1 MPDKPHHAPKHSSNY
16 KWIIVV
22 IFFLYCGIGWGG
34 TQASNGVYFNP
45 IADNLNLSRT
55 SMSTAFAVLL
65 AIGFSGSVLWGKLAD
80 SWSIRW
86 VLAISGALFA
96 AGFFLASFA
105 ESLLQFIICFSIIGG
120 LGLSGTFSP
129 LTGTTMRWFPPHQRG
144 FAFGL
149 SIAGV
154 GVGTALM
161 PSLADYLIHSEGWQY
176 TFRTFGAIML
186 VLALIATILAK
197 EPPISKQNSILEQRL
212 PTHDGLG
219 LSLSSIV
226 KSHGFWLIFG
236 MNFTT
241 LTILQLCLVHLVPR
255 AIDSGIDPSMAA
267 RLIAILGLFSILG
280 KTGGGYLTYQFSA
293 KSVYIVG
300 LIINM
305 AVLIVINFGDMLWL
319 YILFAMC
326 FGIGYGA
333 CMPQSTVIAAHFFG
347 TEHMSTV
354 AGALSQA
361 NMIGGIAGPLM
372 AGILFDATGTYTIPF
387 LIASSLGIL
396 GIICCIMAKPP
407 SKSRLQSNLP
417 TDKLSDGIV
426 TT

>member
-1 MPDKPHHAPKHSSNY
+1 MQDKPNYSLENSYY
-16 KWIIVV
+16 KWIIVG

-45 IADNLNLSRT
+45 IADDLNLSRT
-55 SMSTAFAVLL
+55 SMSTAFAILL

-86 VLAISGALFA
+86 VLAISGTLFST
-96 AGFFLASFA
+96 GFFLASFS
-105 ESLLQFIICFSIIGG
+105 ESLIQFIIYFSVIGG

-129 LTGTTMRWFPPHQRG
+129 LTGTTMRWFPPRQRG

-161 PSLADYLIHSEGWQY
+161 PSLADHLIHTEGWRY
-176 TFRTFGAIML
+176 TFRIFGAIML
-186 VLALIATILAK
+186 MLALLATLLAK
-197 EPPISKQNSILEQRL
+197 EPPIRERKSTPEQRL
-212 PTHDGLG
+212 PTHDD
-219 LSLSSIV
+219 LSLPLSSIV
-226 KSHGFWLIFG
+226 KSQGFWLIFG
-236 MNFTT
+236 MNMTT

-267 RLIAILGLFSILG
+267 RLIAILGLASILG

-293 KSVYIVG
+293 KSVYITG
-300 LIINM
+300 LIIIM
-305 AVLIVINFGDMLWL
+305 TVLMVINLGDMLWL
-319 YILFAMC
+319 YILFATC

-333 CMPQSTVIAAHFFG
+333 CIPQSTVMSAQFFG
-347 TEHMSTV
+347 IEHMSTV

-361 NMIGGIAGPLM
+361 NMIGGIVGPLM
-372 AGILFDATGTYTIPF
+372 AGILFDTTGSYTIPF
-387 LIASSLGIL
+387 LIAASLGIL
-396 GIICCIMAKPP
+396 GLTCCTMAKPP
-407 SKSRLQSNLP
+407 VKSFP
-417 TDKLSDGIV
+417 
-426 TT
+426 

>member
-1 MPDKPHHAPKHSSNY
+1 MPSNSNY
-16 KWIIVV
+16 SPENSSYYKWVIVV
-22 IFFLYCGIGWGG
+22 IFFLYCGIGWGA

-45 IADNLNLSRT
+45 IAEDLNLSRT
-55 SMSTAFAVLL
+55 SMSTAFAILL

-80 SWSIRW
+80 SWNIRW
-86 VLAISGALFA
+86 VLVISGGLFS

-105 ESLLQFIICFSIIGG
+105 ESLLQFITCFSIIGG
-120 LGLSGTFSP
+120 IGLSGTFSP
-129 LTGTTMRWFPPHQRG
+129 LTGTTMRWFPPWQRG

-161 PSLADYLIHSEGWQY
+161 PSLADYFIHSEGWRY
-176 TFRTFGAIML
+176 TFKFFGSIML
-186 VLALIATILAK
+186 VLALLATLLAK
-197 EPPISKQNSILEQRL
+197 EPPVRKNNSILQRDL
-212 PTHDGLG
+212 LNDEDSS

-226 KSHGFWLIFG
+226 KSQGFWLIFG
-236 MNFTT
+236 MNMTT

-267 RLIAILGLFSILG
+267 RLIAILGLSSILG
-280 KTGGGYLTYQFSA
+280 KIGGGYLTYQYSA
-293 KSVYIVG
+293 KSVYIAG

-305 AVLIVINFGDMLWL
+305 VVLVMINFGDMLWL
-319 YILFAMC
+319 YILFATC

-333 CMPQSTVIAAHFFG
+333 CMPQSTVIAAQFFG
-347 TEHMSTV
+347 TERMSTV

-372 AGILFDATGTYTIPF
+372 AGILFDTTGTYTIPF
-387 LIASSLGIL
+387 LITAALGIL
-396 GIICCIMAKPP
+396 GLICCAMAKPP
-407 SKSRLQSNLP
+407 VKSSSLSNLP
-417 TDKLSDGIV
+417 TD
-426 TT
+426 